1 MHFIELDL
9 NGVHMLWSNLRYW
22 TIEQKLELKRFADMV
37 RVMNAHS
44 RARASP
50 NYTSPLLEREI
61 SAGPITSSSLCL
73 FAAWLLWYLSCSA
86 MFRFFLRPDLSHPS
100 TGQVQTGLEKWRLHR
115 ACFSVKFMKS
125 ACEGEDLFN
134 TTLNQIIVHV
144 VMPSR
149 KENITFWSNLVVQNC

>member
-1 MHFIELDL
+1 MHSIELDL
-9 NGVHMLWSNLRYW
+9 DGVHMLWSNLIDW

-61 SAGPITSSSLCL
+61 SVGPITSSSLCL
-73 FAAWLLWYLSCSA
+73 FAAWPLWYLSCWS
-86 MFRFFLRPDLSHPS
+86 MSRFFLRPDLSHPS

-125 ACEGEDLFN
+125 ACEGEDQFN
-134 TTLNQIIVHV
+134 TTLNQIMTGCH
-144 VMPSR
+144 SAFSFR
-149 KENITFWSNLVVQNC
+149 